1 MQMKSPVH
9 PGVFLAEELIAPLG
23 LTVTEAA
30 RALGVGRPALSALLN
45 GRAAVSPEMAV
56 RFEKAFGVDA
66 ALLLK
71 MQAQYA
77 LAEARRASKRIKVSR
92 YVAKVA

>member
-1 MQMKSPVH
+1 MQMKNPVH
-9 PGVFLAEELIAPLG
+9 PGIFLAEELVAPLG

-30 RALGVGRPALSALLN
+30 RVLGVGRPALSALLN

>member
-1 MQMKSPVH
+1 MEMKNPTH
-9 PGVFLAEELIAPLG
+9 PGVFLAAELIAPLG
-23 LTVTEAA
+23 LTVTQAA

-45 GRAAVSPEMAV
+45 GRAAVSAEMAV

-66 ALLLK
+66 ALLLQ

-77 LAEARRASKRIKVSR
+77 LAEARRRARRIKVPR
-92 YVAKVA
+92 YAAA

>member
-1 MQMKSPVH
+1 MEMKNPTH

-23 LTVTEAA
+23 LSVTEAA

-45 GRAAVSPEMAV
+45 GRAAVSAEMAV

-66 ALLLK
+66 GLLLR

-77 LAEARRASKRIKVSR
+77 LAEARRAAKRIKVR
-92 YVAKVA
+92 PYAAKVA